1 MPAFDYT
8 IQTPDAFTS
17 VAQGFQLGSAMRAQQ
32 EQRAMQEQQA
42 QAAMAAEQARQQ
54 ELNRFGQLPMDKVTA
69 QDVFRVAQY
78 MPADKVT
85 ALKDM
90 MGQMTQEGQKRELDF
105 ASGVSSAYLAGK
117 PEVAKQALLSKAEA
131 ARNSGNEQRAQEL
144 ESIAEIGMIRPEV
157 GLKAMVPMIAQLPEG
172 KQVIE
177 NIFAA
182 QKITGEVRKVE
193 AEATTAEAVA
203 ATELDKRKAD
213 IENTWS
219 QMTER
224 ADRLALDRDRLQ
236 GEIESR
242 LDERTAKAIELPES
256 SREIVNKSNGA
267 AISAEAATGRLLTLA
282 DGLDVEASKGT
293 MGAGW
298 GSFGSANEWLRS
310 KFGMPGGM
318 TGLRKEYLEMRNSEA
333 MRNRQPG
340 NTTDR
345 DLEFLLDPFPDQ
357 FTDAKSLAAYTRK
370 MAKAAAVTAAYESAK
385 AEWVEGVGFMGKPK
399 KDIEVDGVK
408 VSAGTTFPKF
418 AAQYVDRKVKETMSK
433 KTVEGRGYMKWATP
447 QASPATPNGLGS
459 GSFGIGGQ

>member
-42 QAAMAAEQARQQ
+42 QAAMAQEQKRQ
-54 ELNRFGQLPMDKVTA
+54 EEITRFYQLPADQVTP
-69 QDVFRVAQY
+69 QEVFRVSQF
-78 MPADKVT
+78 MPADKIS

-90 MGQMTQEGQKRELDF
+90 MSGMTQEGQKQEKDF
-105 ASGVSSAYLAGK
+105 ISRVSSAYLANK
-117 PEVAKQALLSKAEA
+117 PEVAKQALMERVDAL
-131 ARNSGNEQRAQEL
+131 RNSGKPDQAQAL
-144 ESIAEIGMIRPEV
+144 QTIAEV
-157 GLKAMVPMIAQLPEG
+157 GSLDPGLALKSIIPLVSALPDG

-256 SREIVNKSNGA
+256 SRKIVND
-267 AISAEAATGRLLTLA
+267 ATG
-282 DGLDVEASKGT
+282 
-293 MGAGW
+293 
-298 GSFGSANEWLRS
+298 
-310 KFGMPGGM
+310 
-318 TGLRKEYLEMRNSEA
+318 
-333 MRNRQPG
+333 
-340 NTTDR
+340 
-345 DLEFLLDPFPDQ
+345 
-357 FTDAKSLAAYTRK
+357 
-370 MAKAAAVTAAYESAK
+370 AAVTAEQSTGKLLGLADQLEQLGGGYGAFGRAAEWWARTTGTQDAMSSARTEYMRLRNSAALKDLPPGPATDKDVELALKGFPPETADAKYLASFIRGMAKISAREAAYESAK

>member
-17 VAQGFQLGSAMRAQQ
+17 VAQGFQLGSAIRAQQ
-32 EQRAMQEQQA
+32 EQRALLEQQQ
-42 QAAMAAEQARQQ
+42 QAAMAQEQKRQ
-54 ELNRFGQLPMDKVTA
+54 EEITRFYQLPADQVTP
-69 QDVFRVAQY
+69 QEVFRVSQF
-78 MPADKVT
+78 MPADKIS

-90 MGQMTQEGQKRELDF
+90 MSGMTQEGQKQEKDF
-105 ASGVSSAYLAGK
+105 VSRVSSAYLANK
-117 PEVAKQALLSKAEA
+117 PEVAKQALMERVDAL
-131 ARNSGNEQRAQEL
+131 RNSGKPDQAQAL
-144 ESIAEIGMIRPEV
+144 QTIAEV
-157 GLKAMVPMIAQLPEG
+157 GSIDPGLALKSIIPLVSALPDG
-172 KQVIE
+172 KQLVE

-182 QKITGEVRKVE
+182 QKLSGEIRKVE

-256 SREIVNKSNGA
+256 SRKIVNDSTGA
-267 AISAEAATGRLLTLA
+267 AVAAEQSTGKLLSLA
-282 DGLDVEASKGT
+282 DGLDAESAKGT
-293 MGAGW
+293 LGAGW
-298 GSFGSANEWLRS
+298 GALGSANEWLRS
-310 KFGMPGGM
+310 KL
-318 TGLRKEYLEMRNSEA
+318 GLQNGLSDLRTEYVRLRNSA
-333 MRNRQPG
+333 ALKDLPPG
-340 NTTDR
+340 PATDK
-345 DLEFLLDPFPDQ
+345 DVELALKGFPPE
-357 FTDAKSLAAYTRK
+357 TSDAKYLASFARG
-370 MAKAAAVTAAYESAK
+370 MAKISAREAAYESAK

>member
-219 QMTER
+219 QMAER

-242 LDERTAKAIELPES
+242 LDERAAKLVELPES
-256 SREIVNKSNGA
+256 SRKIVNDS
-267 AISAEAATGRLLTLA
+267 TG
-282 DGLDVEASKGT
+282 
-293 MGAGW
+293 
-298 GSFGSANEWLRS
+298 
-310 KFGMPGGM
+310 
-318 TGLRKEYLEMRNSEA
+318 
-333 MRNRQPG
+333 
-340 NTTDR
+340 
-345 DLEFLLDPFPDQ
+345 
-357 FTDAKSLAAYTRK
+357 
-370 MAKAAAVTAAYESAK
+370 AAVTAEQSTGKLLGLADQLEQLGGGYGAFGRAAEWWARTTGTQDAMSSARTEYMRLRNSAALKDLPPGPATDKDVELALKGFPPETADAKYLASFIRGMAKISAREAAYESAK

-418 AAQYVDRKVKETMSK
+418 AAQYVDRKVKETMGK
-433 KTVEGRGYMKWATP
+433 KTVENRGYMKWATP
-447 QASPATPNGLGS
+447 QAAPATPSGLGS
-459 GSFGIGGQ
+459 GTYGIGGQ

>member
-54 ELNRFGQLPMDKVTA
+54 ELNRFGQLPMEKVTA

-117 PEVAKQALLSKAEA
+117 PEVAKRALLSKAEA

-182 QKITGEVRKVE
+182 QKITGEVRKGE

-203 ATELDKRKAD
+203 ATELDKRKVD
-213 IENTWS
+213 IANTWS

-224 ADRLALDRDRLQ
+224 ADRLGLDRDKLQ
-236 GEIESR
+236 SEIESR
-242 LDERTAKAIELPES
+242 LDERAAKAVELPES
-256 SREIVNKSNGA
+256 SRKIVNDSTGA
-267 AISAEAATGRLLTLA
+267 AVAAEQSTGKLLSLADQLEQLGGGYGAFGRAAEWWARTTGTQDAMSQARTEYMRLRNSAALKDLPPGPATDKDVELALKGFPPETADAKYLASFIRGMAKISARE
-282 DGLDVEASKGT
+282 
-293 MGAGW
+293 
-298 GSFGSANEWLRS
+298 
-310 KFGMPGGM
+310 
-318 TGLRKEYLEMRNSEA
+318 
-333 MRNRQPG
+333 
-340 NTTDR
+340 
-345 DLEFLLDPFPDQ
+345 
-357 FTDAKSLAAYTRK
+357 
-370 MAKAAAVTAAYESAK
+370 AAYESAK

-408 VSAGTTFPKF
+408 VAAGTTFPKF

-447 QASPATPNGLGS
+447 QAAPATPNGLGS